1 MDKPCC
7 PDWEP
12 NIDKLNGPIM
22 MQAARSGFM
31 WQYDGPQFR
40 YCPWCGTQRDFALP
54 KQESAKG
61 KE

>member
-31 WQYDGPQFR
+31 WQYDGLQFR
-40 YCPWCGTQRDFALP
+40 FCPWCGTQIPEPQREDSE
-54 KQESAKG
+54 QEK
-61 KE
+61 K